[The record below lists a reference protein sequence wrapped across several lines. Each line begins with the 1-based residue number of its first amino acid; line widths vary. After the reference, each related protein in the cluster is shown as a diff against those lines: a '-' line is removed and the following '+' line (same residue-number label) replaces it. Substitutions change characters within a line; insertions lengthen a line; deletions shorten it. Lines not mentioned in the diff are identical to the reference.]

1 MIWFQITI
9 LILKQPVNS
18 HIETFMGT
26 SGNMEA
32 REGGKE
38 ERSALKFRGLLRF
51 LKWVRES
58 DQSGPRPMRGGS
70 LGCVRGKDYLEVDSE
85 ELLDFGGKNDRS
97 AQGIQNWSLQISS
110 KALERGSLGIEY

>member
-1 MIWFQITI
+1 
-9 LILKQPVNS
+9 
-18 HIETFMGT
+18 MGT

-51 LKWVRES
+51 LKWVREY

-85 ELLDFGGKNDRS
+85 ELIDFWRKR
-97 AQGIQNWSLQISS
+97 IEVRREYRTSLS
-110 KALERGSLGIEY
+110 KSLRTPRLWKGDHWVA